1 MTDGMTSEAD
11 RQFRAHL
18 RALLTQPQAHVTL
31 DDVLN
36 GFPIER
42 INERVHGLPYSA
54 FELLWHLRFT
64 QRDILNFVRDADYHH
79 VNWPDGY
86 WPHRDGTAKDWQAEI
101 QAFKQDFADLL
112 ALLDDSA
119 LDLLAVVPNGD
130 DQTYLREFL
139 LVADHNAYHVGQL
152 VLLKRLLT

>member
-1 MTDGMTSEAD
+1 MTSEAD

-79 VNWPDGY
+79 VEWPDGY
-86 WPHRDGTAKDWQAEI
+86 WPHRDGTVDAATFGVHGTENFGPAEI
-101 QAFKQDFADLL
+101 RGNLVKDLAPVNKVEML
-112 ALLDDSA
+112 
-119 LDLLAVVPNGD
+119 P
-130 DQTYLREFL
+130 
-139 LVADHNAYHVGQL
+139 
-152 VLLKRLLT
+152 